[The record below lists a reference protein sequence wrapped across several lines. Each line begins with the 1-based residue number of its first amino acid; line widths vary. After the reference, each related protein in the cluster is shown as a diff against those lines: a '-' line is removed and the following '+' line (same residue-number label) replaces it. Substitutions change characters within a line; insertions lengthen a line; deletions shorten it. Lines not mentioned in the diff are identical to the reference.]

1 MDREA
6 VISLNDYLT
15 ASDKYPE
22 RALNVAPELIANA
35 ERLLSVVNEFL
46 AELGVEN
53 CRVSSGYR
61 PAAVNAKIPN
71 AAKKSLHMTC
81 LAIDIQ
87 DLNGELDK
95 LVQAGPEL
103 LIKYSLWLEHP
114 DNTVGW
120 CHLDLGI
127 RLDRPVRVFRP

>member
-1 MDREA
+1 M
-6 VISLNDYLT
+6 ISLQDYLT

-46 AELGVEN
+46 AELGVSN
-53 CRVSSGYR
+53 CKVSSGYR
-61 PAAVNAKIPN
+61 PAAVNAKVPG
-71 AAKKSLHMTC
+71 AARKSLHMTC

-95 LVQAGPEL
+95 LVQAHPEL

-120 CHLDLGI
+120 CHLDLGT
-127 RLDRPVRVFRP
+127 RSDRPVRVFRP